1 MKHLKRGTPEF
12 GVLCGIALVISA
24 CLVMWIGFWK
34 TLILL
39 VLFALGYF
47 LGAVNNKEK
56 FFKDTMNK
64 VIPEKKN
71 EPIDIRA
78 SLTREQDKALQTKVD
93 ELLHPPVKND
103 FLFRGLIIPCS
114 LLRNKSFRI
123 HLQLPALPAPA
134 SAE

>member
-47 LGAVNNKEK
+47 LGAVDNKEK

-103 FLFRGLIIPCS
+103 LDEIANEEPRMEEEESQTPEPT
-114 LLRNKSFRI
+114 K
-123 HLQLPALPAPA
+123 
-134 SAE
+134 AEDDND